1 METRL
6 VQYNNKCIPA
16 SLGQV
21 ILFRISSI
29 QLDKSDSK
37 EDPRRMD
44 ISSNH
49 CDTQM
54 ATSALVSTASKNVCT
69 NTISLSSGKRFVSK
83 STLVKPPSS
92 RNKAIEISS
101 VEGFWKSFNAVSM
114 LSRWSHI
121 QGGKAQELIMNYPG
135 ACGLTSV
142 IKYKLT
148 LFKCLWLT
156 LLVSCQKNLI
166 KYYSLEPRFL

>member
-1 METRL
+1 METRCFSFLRDSNTLGTNNSGSVCIQTLNAWDFIQYIHCMENRL

-21 ILFRISSI
+21 IRFRISSI

-54 ATSALVSTASKNVCT
+54 ATSALVSTASKMSVQT
-69 NTISLSSGKRFVSK
+69 PFLYPQVKDLSAN
-83 STLVKPPSS
+83 PH
-92 RNKAIEISS
+92 
-101 VEGFWKSFNAVSM
+101 W
-114 LSRWSHI
+114 
-121 QGGKAQELIMNYPG
+121 
-135 ACGLTSV
+135 
-142 IKYKLT
+142 
-148 LFKCLWLT
+148 
-156 LLVSCQKNLI
+156 
-166 KYYSLEPRFL
+166 

>member
-1 METRL
+1 MHS
-6 VQYNNKCIPA
+6 A

-21 ILFRISSI
+21 IRFRISSI

-114 LSRWSHI
+114 LSR
-121 QGGKAQELIMNYPG
+121 
-135 ACGLTSV
+135 
-142 IKYKLT
+142 
-148 LFKCLWLT
+148 
-156 LLVSCQKNLI
+156 
-166 KYYSLEPRFL
+166 

>member
-1 METRL
+1 MHS
-6 VQYNNKCIPA
+6 A

-21 ILFRISSI
+21 IRFRISSI

-54 ATSALVSTASKNVCT
+54 ATSALVSTASKNVRT

-114 LSRWSHI
+114 LSR
-121 QGGKAQELIMNYPG
+121 
-135 ACGLTSV
+135 
-142 IKYKLT
+142 
-148 LFKCLWLT
+148 
-156 LLVSCQKNLI
+156 
-166 KYYSLEPRFL
+166 